1 MMASLG
7 NFKTLK
13 ISDARKNRRRTISEI
28 ENFKNGPVSAVSI
41 YSCRKNYI
49 INPRRRIGGAVTRTS
64 DIPFSSLVCY
74 RLTYT
79 GSSTTL
85 REKSLQGILEIELQ
99 LISSSGKD
107 WTVRQISTV

>member
-41 YSCRKNYI
+41 YYSLLKNYSETLNMILNRI
-49 INPRRRIGGAVTRTS
+49 ILIATS
-64 DIPFSSLVCY
+64 
-74 RLTYT
+74 
-79 GSSTTL
+79 
-85 REKSLQGILEIELQ
+85 QGNQ
-99 LISSSGKD
+99 
-107 WTVRQISTV
+107 

>member
-41 YSCRKNYI
+41 YFYLFKNNNQLLAPTCGALVWCKI
-49 INPRRRIGGAVTRTS
+49 IFSESIG
-64 DIPFSSLVCY
+64 
-74 RLTYT
+74 
-79 GSSTTL
+79 
-85 REKSLQGILEIELQ
+85 
-99 LISSSGKD
+99 
-107 WTVRQISTV
+107 